1 MYDMYN
7 LGIEIFPDG
16 NKEDVIVQI
25 INKGDN
31 YYHSH
36 NFYEL
41 FYITNGTIKHSLNN
55 VTRELTIGDV
65 VFLRPGDIHCFLR
78 EKGNLCAHRDIA
90 LTVPLYEKTAAFF
103 KYDPLADLTAYAKT
117 KIDVNT
123 LSRLETDLQSTV
135 NCDPVENSSLY
146 FVLAELFR
154 AMKKSDVNE
163 TPTSKAPEWILG
175 LITKLEMPEFF
186 CLNPNDIFDEINYS
200 KEYVSRT
207 FRKVTG
213 KTLTD
218 YLNQK
223 KLSFAS
229 VLIQNTNKSIETIC
243 YECGYNN
250 VSYFY
255 RTFKKT
261 FGKTPHELRK
271 ISPQ

>member
-1 MYDMYN
+1 MHN
-7 LGIEIFPDG
+7 LNIAVFPDVT
-16 NKEDVIVQI
+16 KEDVIVQV
-25 INKGDN
+25 INKGDK

-36 NFYEL
+36 DFYEL

-55 VTRELTIGDV
+55 VTDELTIGDV

-78 EKGNLCAHRDIA
+78 EDGNLCSHRDIA
-90 LTVPLYEKTAAFF
+90 LTVPLYEKAATFF
-103 KYDPLADLTAYAKT
+103 RYDPLADLTTYAKT

-123 LSRLETDLQSTV
+123 LNKLETDLQV
-135 NCDPVENSSLY
+135 IAGNDPVANPSLY
-146 FVLAELFR
+146 FALADLFR
-154 AMKKSDVNE
+154 AMKKSDSKQ
-163 TPTSKAPEWILG
+163 TLQSKAPEWVFE
-175 LITKLEMPEFF
+175 LIARLEMPEQF
-186 CLNPNDIFDEINYS
+186 CLEPSAIFAEINYS

-213 KTLTD
+213 KTLTE

-229 VLIQNTNKSIETIC
+229 VLIQNTDKSIERIC
-243 YECGYNN
+243 YECGFNN